1 MENIGLLQKVLR
13 KVLWKIIKK
22 SNLFYFIFIKQFLSS
37 FAYFL
42 VLDVENNVMLKYK
55 NVFLYFTVKIFDK

>member
-1 MENIGLLQKVLR
+1 MENIGLLQKVLW

-22 SNLFYFIFIKQFLSS
+22 SNLFYFIFIKKILSS

-55 NVFLYFTVKIFDK
+55 NVFLYFTFKIFDK